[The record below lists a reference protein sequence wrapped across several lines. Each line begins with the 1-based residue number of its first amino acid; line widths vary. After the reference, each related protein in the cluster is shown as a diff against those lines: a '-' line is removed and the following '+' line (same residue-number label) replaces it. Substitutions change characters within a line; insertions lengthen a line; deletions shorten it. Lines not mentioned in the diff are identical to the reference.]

1 MAARERDR
9 AGAGRIGHRSLAAA
23 ALMLVAVIGT
33 AQADD
38 VDVLLGELESGRDY
52 KVRLSAALSLARL
65 DDPRAIPAFIAA
77 LDDSDKAVRAAAVV
91 GLGKVV
97 DASTPEATRKQAIEA
112 LDRVAKG
119 DPADTATRQAKKVRD
134 ALAKLAPA
142 TAIVTGG
149 MYIDLTPMSAKIPDG
164 EAMRVLMRATVEKG
178 LRRLDPTIMLTWPGG
193 KSPTQKDLDRSKVRG
208 YHVDGNILDLT
219 VTPQGSATLVTCKI
233 SMLIATYP
241 GKSIF
246 GFLEGGAKVQ
256 GSNTASD
263 IALAKQDCVTAV
275 VEDLVAKKIMPTI
288 RTKAGPNP

>member
-9 AGAGRIGHRSLAAA
+9 AGAGRTGHRSLAAA
-23 ALMLVAVIGT
+23 ALVLVAVIGT
-33 AQADD
+33 ARADN

-52 KVRLSAALSLARL
+52 KVRLAAALSLAKL

-119 DPADTATRQAKKVRD
+119 DPNDTATRQAKKVRD

-142 TAIVTGG
+142 AAIVTGG

-178 LRRLDPTIMLTWPGG
+178 LRRLDPAIMLTWPGG

-219 VTPQGSATLVTCKI
+219 VTPKGSQTLVTCKI